1 MPEITENNR
10 TIDRLARI
18 ETTLGNIQKDQEGL
32 RTWLANVLAE
42 MRTATSAVQG
52 QANNRDVFC
61 AARNSGFEVM
71 VDRVKDHEERLD
83 NVEKLM
89 PALRVVIWI
98 GAALGVSVLALIWS
112 MITGQVVLV
121 FPS

>member
-1 MPEITENNR
+1 MDETTENR

-32 RTWLANVLAE
+32 RAWLADILAE
-42 MRTATSAVQG
+42 MRAATSAVQG
-52 QANNRDVFC
+52 QANVRDVFC

-71 VDRVKDHEERLD
+71 VDRVQDHEERLD

-98 GAALGVSVLALIWS
+98 GAALGGSVLVLIWS
-112 MITGQVVLV
+112 MITGQVQVV
-121 FPS
+121 FP